1 MKIRHKLPDYSVE
14 LIKVCGPTGVWQA
27 NTVNLLRT
35 WAVVRKEARH
45 ITRDRGTFLLVT
57 VSPVFLLLVMA
68 YTFMV
73 DIENVAVAVMDRDG
87 TPLSRRYIAGL
98 GSTGDVLVRYVAD
111 DYGDLERWLMTS
123 EAKAAIVIPPGFE
136 ESLHAGREAN
146 IQVLVEGT
154 EPVTANTAM
163 QHIGGYSQQFALDVV
178 SEVAARA
185 GFVLDDSALLPFDL
199 RLRTW
204 YNPTLKAVIGF
215 LPALI
220 AMVMAMP
227 AVTTTMALTREKE
240 HGTLEQLITTP
251 IRRSEL
257 LVGKLIPYVLSG
269 MLAIVL
275 CVFVAVFWFGSPFEG
290 SFALYLLLSVDF
302 LLASLAIALVMSVYV
317 KTQQAAQLGAMLVFF
332 FPGFFLSGIF
342 YPLVSMQPLMKMEAF
357 MVPTTHFVL
366 IGRGVFLKGQGLE
379 ALWPYALALLAMGI
393 IFLALAILLFKKK
406 VA

>member
-1 MKIRHKLPDYSVE
+1 VVIE
-14 LIKVCGPTGVWQA
+14 LMNI
-27 NTVNLLRT
+27 LRT

-45 ITRDRGTFLLVT
+45 IVRDRGTFFLVT

-87 TPLSRRYIAGL
+87 TVLSRRYLAGL
-98 GSTGDVLVRYVAD
+98 GGTGDVLVRFVAD

-136 ESLHAGREAN
+136 SALHAGREAQV
-146 IQVLVEGT
+146 QVLVEGT

-163 QHIGGYSQQFALDVV
+163 QHLGGYTQQFALQVA

-185 GFVLDDSALLPFDL
+185 GFAVDEAALMPIDL
-199 RLRTW
+199 RMRTW

-220 AMVMAMP
+220 AMVMGMP
-227 AVTTTMALTREKE
+227 GVTTTMALTREKE
-240 HGTLEQLITTP
+240 HGTLEQLIATP

-257 LVGKLIPYVLSG
+257 LIGKLIPYVFSG
-269 MLAIVL
+269 MIGVLL
-275 CVFVAVFWFGSPFEG
+275 CVVVAVYWFGSPFRG
-290 SFALYLLLSVDF
+290 SFALYLVLSVDF
-302 LLASLAIALVMSVYV
+302 LLATLAIALVMSVFV
-317 KTQQAAQLGAMLVFF
+317 RTQQAAQLGAMLVFF

-342 YPLVSMQPLMKMEAF
+342 YPLVSMEPIMKLEAF
-357 MVPTTHFVL
+357 MVPTTHYVL
-366 IGRGVFLKGQGLE
+366 VSRGIFLKGQGLE
-379 ALWPYALALLAMGI
+379 SLWPYALAMLVMGI
-393 IFLALAILLFKKK
+393 LCMGLSILLFRKKLT
-406 VA
+406 

>member
-1 MKIRHKLPDYSVE
+1 
-14 LIKVCGPTGVWQA
+14 
-27 NTVNLLRT
+27 VNLLRT
-35 WAVVRKEARH
+35 WAVIRKEARH
-45 ITRDRGTFLLVT
+45 ITRDRGTFFLVT

-87 TPLSRRYIAGL
+87 TYLSRRYVAGL
-98 GSTGDVLVRYVAD
+98 GGTGDVLVRYVAEN
-111 DYGDLERWLMTS
+111 YGNLERWLMTS
-123 EAKAAIVIPPGFE
+123 DAKAAIIIPPGFE
-136 ESLHAGREAN
+136 GSLRAGREVS
-146 IQVLVEGT
+146 IQLLIEGT

-163 QHIGGYSQQFALDVV
+163 QHVGGYTQQFALEIVRE
-178 SEVAARA
+178 SASRA
-185 GFVLDDSALLPFDL
+185 GMPLDEAALTPIDL

-204 YNPTLKAVIGF
+204 YNPTLKAIIGF

-240 HGTLEQLITTP
+240 HGTLEQLIATP

-269 MLAIVL
+269 LLGVLL
-275 CVFVAVFWFGSPFEG
+275 CVIVAVYWFGSPFRG
-290 SFALYLLLSVDF
+290 NFALYMVLSAVF
-302 LLASLAIALVMSVYV
+302 LLASLAIALVMSVFV
-317 KTQQAAQLGAMLVFF
+317 KSQQAAQLGAFLIFF

-342 YPLVSMQPLMKMEAF
+342 YPLVSMQPIMKMEAY

-366 IGRGVFLKGQGLE
+366 ISRGVFLKGQGLDM
-379 ALWPYALALLAMGI
+379 LWPYALALLAMAV
-393 IFLALAILLFKKK
+393 IFLGLAVLLFRKKL
-406 VA
+406 A